1 MNQVAVGAIE
11 HSRELGLRVIASGA
25 SPRYRRYRSRSSTLE
40 EEDIITLVKTRENA
54 PLQVEGIEIENDT
67 GWVQTNGVQLYRFE
81 FDWAPRRGRQCLPM
95 SRAKPRLIYP
105 RARYERARRIEF
117 DHKQSR
123 WKKTRRVNND
133 LIRFR

>member
-54 PLQVEGIEIENDT
+54 PRSRRYRNRKRH